1 MESFYTARLAGYV
14 TRKANELARMDA
26 LLVEL
31 DARVRF
37 VRAVVTGALVVANAE
52 DDALLA
58 GLKGL
63 GLPALSGSGSGPSDL
78 RGYEYLLRMRV
89 DRLKAAAVLELEKEL
104 AAAAAER
111 AALAARSPEELWLAD
126 LASFEAAYELFH
138 KERVATR
145 STMIGTAVAAAKPKA
160 KAVTKAKAPKAA
172 KA

>member
-1 MESFYTARLAGYV
+1 M
-14 TRKANELARMDA
+14 
-26 LLVEL
+26 
-31 DARVRF
+31 
-37 VRAVVTGALVVANAE
+37 TGALVVANAE

-111 AALAARSPEELWLAD
+111 DALAARSPEELWLAD

-145 STMIGTAVAAAKPKA
+145 STMIGAAVAAKAPKA
-160 KAVTKAKAPKAA
+160 KTAPKPKAPKAA